1 MAQLIAAQPKFI
13 PELIRVQRQGD
24 YDIVT
29 GTRYAQGGSVYG
41 WDLRRKIVSRGANLL
56 AKLALWPQVSDVT
69 GSFRLYKRHVL
80 QGLIEATQSR
90 GYVFQVGR
98 RAVTFAD
105 SSQMEIIVRARAAG
119 YSIAEVPIS
128 FVDRVYG
135 ESKLGSSEIVQY
147 ALGIL
152 KLVVS
157 V

>member
-1 MAQLIAAQPKFI
+1 MQK
-13 PELIRVQRQGD
+13 QGD
-24 YDIVT
+24 YDVVT

-80 QGLIEATQSR
+80 QSLIEATQSR
-90 GYVFQVGR
+90 GYVFQARER
-98 RAVTFAD
+98 RLPRLTP
-105 SSQMEIIVRARAAG
+105 QMEIIVRARAAG

-152 KLVVS
+152 QLVRS